1 MVVLFSIQVFSC
13 NSEGAMHRMRVLFCF
28 RGSVSSE
35 GKSRKGSSFIGEDN
49 PSNRRSITVFNYE
62 VMDAKDFK
70 HASSAQL
77 IDECSIE
84 NSKQNYDNPIDNTS
98 DIELKE
104 IEEFETQTDSDV
116 TKKNNKCDV
125 ESQETATS
133 SKFREKLPG

>member
-1 MVVLFSIQVFSC
+1 
-13 NSEGAMHRMRVLFCF
+13 
-28 RGSVSSE
+28 
-35 GKSRKGSSFIGEDN
+35 
-49 PSNRRSITVFNYE
+49 
-62 VMDAKDFK
+62 MDAKDFK

-116 TKKNNKCDV
+116 TKEKDKCDV